1 MKTTTIIMVTTE
13 IPVVAIIKITPIQE
27 KIEATNVGGIT
38 DTNNATETLQ
48 PEE

>member
-1 MKTTTIIMVTTE
+1 MIIIMVTTE
-13 IPVVAIIKITPIQE
+13 IPVVAIIKIIPIQE
-27 KIEATNVGGIT
+27 KMRETNPGGIT